1 MKCSLLVI
9 LPLVFTLLLIPFYE
23 SAYSY
28 TNSHSISVKSEQVEF
43 GPASLRVDYQVVIDV
58 ERPSELDPGDSFII
72 IVSPR
77 GGTVTYNIEVLGKTY
92 SIPQKVN
99 LGDEVAF
106 NIVTGIDAYV
116 STSASSVAQILGP
129 VSNNQ
134 QTLRWNNPTSEIIR
148 GFVNNNVGSS
158 GDVLVKIPIK
168 INLDAGLNLNFLG
181 FKQNLG
187 EKSLGTFSAFPII
200 EERISINRPGVG
212 GSVTSGSNS
221 LAWLFLIV
229 IIIIIAIVVGV
240 VSKRR
245 KNKDGSKKSVITP
258 TFTYETIKEIRK
270 SAEEKSTSIQKESTI
285 DSMSYWAY
293 AVKLEMYDKII
304 GKISANGNFIL
315 YLTNRENFKEFQ
327 EKKKRD
333 SIKFYEEGKSEGF
346 SYDFSYNIPH
356 SGEFLLVILNEGKS
370 TINVK
375 LDYFVV
381 VHD

>member
-1 MKCSLLVI
+1 MKYSSLFI
-9 LPLVFTLLLIPFYE
+9 LSLVFTLLLIPFYE

-28 TNSHSISVKSEQVEF
+28 TNSHNISVKSEQVEF
-43 GPASLRVDYQVVIDV
+43 GPASLRIDYQVVIDV
-58 ERPSELDPGDSFII
+58 ERPSELDPGDSFTI

-92 SIPQKVN
+92 SIPQNVN

-148 GFVNNNVGSS
+148 GSVNNNVGSS
-158 GDVLVKIPIK
+158 GDIVVKIPIK
-168 INLDAGLNLNFLG
+168 INLDVGLNLNFLG
-181 FKQNLG
+181 IKQNLG
-187 EKSLGTFSAFPII
+187 ERSLGAISAYPVI
-200 EERISINRPGVG
+200 EEHISINRPGVG
-212 GSVTSGSNS
+212 GNVTSNSNS
-221 LAWLFLIV
+221 LTWIFLIV

-245 KNKDGSKKSVITP
+245 KNKDGSKKSVVAP
-258 TFTYETIKEIRK
+258 TFTHDTIKEIRK

-285 DSMSYWAY
+285 DSMSHWAY
-293 AVKLEMYDKII
+293 AVKLGMYDKII
-304 GKISANGNFIL
+304 GKISANGNFIV
-315 YLTNRENFKEFQ
+315 YLTNKENIKEFQ
-327 EKKKRD
+327 EKKKRG
-333 SIKFYEEGKSEGF
+333 SIKFYEEGKSEEF

-356 SGEFLLVILNEGKS
+356 SGEFLLVILNEEKS

-381 VHD
+381 SA